1 VGLEGAAYEAAA
13 RRRSGAPVLAASG
26 AAWFLFRAT
35 TRRRRLS
42 TVRKKGPSGARPTGP
57 NLGLAFKLLA
67 LAGPENRPSV
77 SGSLEGGT
85 C

>member
-1 VGLEGAAYEAAA
+1 
-13 RRRSGAPVLAASG
+13 
-26 AAWFLFRAT
+26 
-35 TRRRRLS
+35 
-42 TVRKKGPSGARPTGP
+42 VRKKGPSGARPTGP